1 MTGMG
6 LGAIVGSL
14 LLAKL
19 SGLRHKGYWLI
30 LTNVLWG
37 VSVACFGASSTFT
50 TAFLI
55 ICCMGFVSAINMSM
69 NRSLVQL
76 QVDQQ
81 MRGRI
86 MSIDLMSHGLMP
98 IGILPIGYIA
108 EHYGVQTGLMTSGCI
123 LALTT
128 LLVALKLKAV
138 WAIDTG
144 YRRIER

>member
-1 MTGMG
+1 
-6 LGAIVGSL
+6 
-14 LLAKL
+14 
-19 SGLRHKGYWLI
+19 
-30 LTNVLWG
+30 
-37 VSVACFGASSTFT
+37 
-50 TAFLI
+50 
-55 ICCMGFVSAINMSM
+55 
-69 NRSLVQL
+69 
-76 QVDQQ
+76 
-81 MRGRI
+81 
-86 MSIDLMSHGLMP
+86 MP